1 MVRLSRHRSSTAFA
15 LPQSIIIDSLE
26 SARARIEERFSL
38 AGRLLENAI
47 DVVTRQIDALDR
59 LAAAINDRA
68 VGDAAADL
76 ADIGEKFKV
85 LPAVQAGRNERLSRL
100 ADLGGAL
107 RGHIED
113 MRVNLKYL
121 RVFVFNMKI
130 TAAGSVTDAGS
141 FKTFT
146 EEMIER
152 IEHGFGE
159 LSLIDRELADLH
171 AELQRALAAG
181 QDLQTECSRM
191 LPEVPDRLASDA
203 GAIAAFHRQTAA
215 TAEQVSELARVIQR
229 KVADTLSAL
238 QIGDITRQRIEHV
251 QGGLRLLNAC
261 DFGAEERSPE
271 RLSQQCLAMLADQM
285 DDIAVNFHRE
295 AARITGN
302 LAGLAVDSAQ
312 AVQLQSAS
320 GAGGQSG
327 LRGLE
332 DGVAQ
337 AVSLASDL
345 AEASRNA
352 DAIGRLTGQAVDGL
366 AERVSVVRMVKAD
379 VQRMAINTSLRCS
392 RLGEAGKPLNVIASE
407 LGAHAGRLDGD
418 AEKTLVAL
426 DGLQGAATDLAS
438 VLASDGGETDHG
450 LTDRLQG
457 AAVQLRQAA
466 DVVDRDLGELAVR
479 GADLAEA
486 LGQTEARLKLAED
499 LGDVLAA
506 AAHALRERAG
516 RLAPGEALAFS
527 PAYTELMGRIHQ
539 QYTMAR
545 ERIVH
550 APYVEAPTVVAIEPE
565 PLVVNGLF

>member
-1 MVRLSRHRSSTAFA
+1 MVSG
-15 LPQSIIIDSLE
+15 Q
-26 SARARIEERFSL
+26 IE
-38 AGRLLENAI
+38 
-47 DVVTRQIDALDR
+47 ALDR
-59 LAAAINDRA
+59 LTAAINDRA

-76 ADIGEKFKV
+76 ADIGGKFKV

-100 ADLGGAL
+100 SDLGGAL

-113 MRVNLKYL
+113 MRVTLKYL

-130 TAAGSVTDAGS
+130 TAAGSVTDPGS

-159 LSLIDRELADLH
+159 LSLIDRELADLDQ
-171 AELQRALAAG
+171 ELQRALAAG

-215 TAEQVSELARVIQR
+215 TAQQVSELARVIQR

-251 QGGLRLLNAC
+251 QGGLRLLADC
-261 DFGAEERSPE
+261 DFGADEGSSE
-271 RLSQQCLAMLADQM
+271 RLSQQCLVMLADQM
-285 DDIAVNFHRE
+285 DDIVVNFHRE
-295 AARITGN
+295 ASRITSN

-312 AVQLQSAS
+312 AVQLQRASAS
-320 GAGGQSG
+320 GGQSG

-337 AVSLASDL
+337 AVSLANDL

-392 RLGEAGKPLNVIASE
+392 RLGEVGKPLNVIASE
-407 LGAHAGRLDGD
+407 LGAHAGRLDSD

-426 DGLQGAATDLAS
+426 DQLQGAAADLAS
-438 VLASDGGETDHG
+438 VLAQDGDDADHG
-450 LTDRLQG
+450 LTGRLQG

-466 DVVDRDLGELAVR
+466 DVVDRDLAELTVR
-479 GADLAEA
+479 GAELAAA
-486 LGQTEARLKLAED
+486 LNQTEARLKLAED
-499 LGDVLAA
+499 LGDVLAG
-506 AAHALRERAG
+506 AAHTLRERAG
-516 RLAPGEALAFS
+516 RFQPEEALTFS
-527 PAYTELMGRIHQ
+527 PAYAALMDRIHQ

-550 APYVEAPTVVAIEPE
+550 APYVEAPAAAP
-565 PLVVNGLF
+565 PRPSPWW

>member
-1 MVRLSRHRSSTAFA
+1 LDRF
-15 LPQSIIIDSLE
+15 IIIDRLE
-26 SARARIEERFSL
+26 FARARIEERFSL

-47 DVVTRQIDALDR
+47 DVVSRQIDALDR
-59 LAAAINDRA
+59 LTAAIDDRA

-76 ADIGEKFKV
+76 ADIGVKFKV

-100 ADLGGAL
+100 SDLGGAL

-113 MRVNLKYL
+113 MRLTLKYL

-130 TAAGSVTDAGS
+130 TAADSVADAGS

-152 IEHGFGE
+152 VEHGFGE
-159 LSLIDRELADLH
+159 LSLIDRELVDLH
-171 AELQRALAAG
+171 AELERALAAG

-191 LPEVPDRLASDA
+191 LPEVPDRLAADA

-215 TAEQVSELARVIQR
+215 TAEQVSDLARVIQR

-251 QGGLRLLNAC
+251 QGGLRLLDGC
-261 DFGAEERSPE
+261 DFGPGEPSPE

-285 DDIAVNFHRE
+285 DDIVVNFHRE
-295 AARITGN
+295 ASRITGN

-312 AVQLQSAS
+312 AVQLQRASAT
-320 GAGGQSG
+320 GGQSG

-337 AVSLASDL
+337 AVSLANDL
-345 AEASRNA
+345 SEASRNA

-392 RLGEAGKPLNVIASE
+392 RLGDVGKPLNVIASE

-418 AEKTLVAL
+418 AEKTLEAL
-426 DGLQGAATDLAS
+426 DQLQGAATDLAS
-438 VLASDGGETDHG
+438 VLAQDGHEADSG
-450 LTDRLQG
+450 LTGRLEG

-466 DVVDRDLGELAVR
+466 DVVDRDLAELTVR
-479 GADLAEA
+479 GADLADA
-486 LGQTEARLKLAED
+486 LNQTEARLKLSED

-516 RLAPGEALAFS
+516 RLQPGETLAFS
-527 PAYTELMGRIHQ
+527 PAYAALMEKIHR

-550 APYVEAPTVVAIEPE
+550 APYVEAPAAAEPEAE

>member
-1 MVRLSRHRSSTAFA
+1 LDRL
-15 LPQSIIIDSLE
+15 IIIDCLE

-47 DVVTRQIDALDR
+47 DVVSRQIDALDR
-59 LAAAINDRA
+59 LSAAINDRA

-85 LPAVQAGRNERLSRL
+85 LPVVQAGRNERLSRL
-100 ADLGGAL
+100 SDLGGAL

-113 MRVNLKYL
+113 MRVTLKYL

-130 TAAGSVTDAGS
+130 TAVGSITDAGS

-152 IEHGFGE
+152 VEHGFGE
-159 LSLIDRELADLH
+159 LSLIDRELAELH
-171 AELQRALAAG
+171 GELERALAVG
-181 QDLQTECSRM
+181 QALQSECSRM

-215 TAEQVSELARVIQR
+215 TAEHVSELARVIQR

-251 QGGLRLLNAC
+251 QGGLRLLDGS
-261 DFGAEERSPE
+261 DFGPAEPSSE

-285 DDIAVNFHRE
+285 DDIVVNFHRE
-295 AARITGN
+295 ASRITSN
-302 LAGLAVDSAQ
+302 LAGLAVHSAQ
-312 AVQLQSAS
+312 AVQLQGASA
-320 GAGGQSG
+320 AGGQSG

-332 DGVAQ
+332 AGVAQ
-337 AVSLASDL
+337 AVSLANDL

-392 RLGEAGKPLNVIASE
+392 RLGDVGKPLNVIASE

-418 AEKTLVAL
+418 AEKTLLAL
-426 DGLQGAATDLAS
+426 DQLQGAATDLAS
-438 VLASDGGETDHG
+438 VLAQDGDEADHG
-450 LTDRLQG
+450 LTGRLQG

-466 DVVDRDLGELAVR
+466 DVVDRDLAELTVR
-479 GADLAEA
+479 GEDLANA
-486 LGQTEARLKLAED
+486 LNETETRLKLAED
-499 LGDVLAA
+499 LGDVLAG

-516 RLAPGEALAFS
+516 RLQPGEALTFS
-527 PAYTELMGRIHQ
+527 PAYTALMERIHQ

-550 APYVEAPTVVAIEPE
+550 APYVEAPAAAAPETE